1 MRVTP
6 VLVFDIETIPD
17 AEGLRK
23 LWELDAGVSDDA
35 VVDLAQQRRRQA
47 TGNDFLPAHLQRV
60 VAISCALRSDDGVRV
75 WSLGSPEDGE
85 REIVQRF
92 FDGIEKYTPQLV
104 SWNGSGFD
112 LPVLHYRAL
121 VHGIPGCCYWDHG
134 ENDREFKFNNYLSRF
149 HSRHTDLMDVLAG
162 YQNRAWAPL
171 DEIAQLCGLPGKL
184 GMDGSQVYARVEA
197 RRDRG
202 DPQLLRDRRRQHLPA
217 LPALPADPRHRQSR
231 RLREGGRT
239 VPRLPRGAG
248 SAALEAIRRR
258 VEIMGP
264 GTTFRR

>member
-1 MRVTP
+1 MTP
-6 VLVFDIETIPD
+6 VLVFDIETVPD
-17 AEGLRK
+17 ADGLRK
-23 LWELDAGVSDDA
+23 LWQLDAGVSDDA

-47 TGNDFLPAHLQRV
+47 TGNDFLPPHVQRV

-75 WSLGSPEDGE
+75 WSLGSPADSE

-121 VHGIPGCCYWDHG
+121 IHGIPGCSYWDQG

-149 HSRHTDLMDVLAG
+149 HTRHTDLMAVLAG

-184 GMDGSQVYARVEA
+184 GMDGSQVYAA
-197 RRDRG
+197 WKRG
-202 DPQLLRDRRRQHLPA
+202 
-217 LPALPADPRHRQSR
+217 
-231 RLREGGRT
+231 EI
-239 VPRLPRGAG
+239 
-248 SAALEAIRRR
+248 EAIRGYCETD
-258 VEIMGP
+258 VAN
-264 GTTFRR
+264 TFLLYLRFQLIRGFINADAYEKDLQLFRAFLAAQAAPHWKEFAAAWK